1 MKGNVR
7 SKFREKARRLLKFY
21 SLWQETRQGHFE
33 QQYLKILGEILAVHV
48 PYGINDDERSDESYD
63 KKHDG

>member
-33 QQYLKILGEILAVHV
+33 QQYLKILGEILAVH
-48 PYGINDDERSDESYD
+48 PGFSLRQEFQ
-63 KKHDG
+63 KAF